1 MKKYSP
7 LLLLILITAL
17 AYGQNYESK
26 YAVFDKK
33 MVMLKDLKKD
43 SELVCVVPK
52 GDAVRIVEKVKGP
65 IYKAQYGNWNGYI
78 VSFNLKNRLASNQH
92 QIKKPYVRPSSRSKQ
107 YVTLSRRT
115 YITKKSNYK
124 MVVSVPKRE
133 IIEVLDR
140 VKKGKF
146 LVRYKNHIGYTDL
159 GSYNVQNEVSQ
170 ALLTTMKINK
180 SSGAKNFVERFPPI
194 LNIDD
199 ITLSNNVLKADG
211 STQLKITLSNSGIGV
226 AEQVFVRLSSQ
237 NRAIKHSEV
246 SRFPSINADGGRA
259 SIYIDIRG
267 ESDLLSGIANL
278 HIEVVEAQFKSSILQ
293 REVRIVTE
301 ESPKPHL
308 VIPHYRVRET
318 EALNANNMI
327 DLNEVVDLSFSIRND
342 GKANAES
349 LKISVEN
356 EQAGIIPLG
365 LVKNNYVQRVN
376 TQVKTILPGEYFNL
390 TYRYFV
396 NSEFRDQELKFKI
409 NGKDQYHGIDFSA
422 DLVFP
427 IQQRIEHSYA
437 LHGGI
442 IKDDLYLKNYENHDE
457 EEVIYDVDIDIPV
470 TRDIQEHTY
479 ALIIGNE
486 DYTSR
491 QRTLSAEQNAKY
503 AVNDAEVFKS
513 YCHKTLGVPDRHIKI
528 LRNATAAEI
537 SQGLAWINNLARIEK
552 GKAKLIFYYSGHGLP
567 DEKTKSPVIIPVD
580 VAANNVEYGIQ
591 LSDAY
596 HSLIEHPALQVT
608 VFLDA
613 CFSGGG
619 RNHGLLS
626 KKGIKVKVNKNVI
639 LGNMVVF
646 SSSSAE
652 ETSSVFGASRHGYF
666 TYFLLKKLKET
677 GGKVDY
683 DDLGDY
689 LINAVSKET
698 ALNGIIQTPEVNFSQ
713 KVADDWKK
721 WELK

>member
-1 MKKYSP
+1 
-7 LLLLILITAL
+7 
-17 AYGQNYESK
+17 
-26 YAVFDKK
+26 
-33 MVMLKDLKKD
+33 
-43 SELVCVVPK
+43 
-52 GDAVRIVEKVKGP
+52 
-65 IYKAQYGNWNGYI
+65 
-78 VSFNLKNRLASNQH
+78 
-92 QIKKPYVRPSSRSKQ
+92 
-107 YVTLSRRT
+107 
-115 YITKKSNYK
+115 
-124 MVVSVPKRE
+124 
-133 IIEVLDR
+133 
-140 VKKGKF
+140 
-146 LVRYKNHIGYTDL
+146 
-159 GSYNVQNEVSQ
+159 
-170 ALLTTMKINK
+170 
-180 SSGAKNFVERFPPI
+180 
-194 LNIDD
+194 
-199 ITLSNNVLKADG
+199 
-211 STQLKITLSNSGIGV
+211 
-226 AEQVFVRLSSQ
+226 
-237 NRAIKHSEV
+237 
-246 SRFPSINADGGRA
+246 
-259 SIYIDIRG
+259 
-267 ESDLLSGIANL
+267 LLSGIANL

-327 DLNEVVDLSFSIRND
+327 DLNEVIDLNFSIRND

-376 TQVKTILPGEYFNL
+376 TQVKTIVPGEYFNL

-396 NSEFRDQELKFKI
+396 NSEFRDQELKFII

-427 IQQRIEHSYA
+427 IQQRIEDSYA
-437 LHGGI
+437 LDGGI
-442 IKDDLYLKNYENHDE
+442 IKDDLYLKNYENHNE
-457 EEVIYDVDIDIPV
+457 EEVIDDVDIDIPV
-470 TRDIQEHTY
+470 TRDIQGHTY

-486 DYTSR
+486 DYKSR

-591 LSDAY
+591 LFDAY
-596 HSLIEHPALQVT
+596 HSLIEHPSRQVT

-683 DDLGDY
+683 DELGDY